1 MTEQEFY
8 QELLAELDRAAES
21 DKQLASL
28 LEKIQSGQADFA
40 DSAAYWQKFSAL
52 IGSVLSQNA
61 VSPGSGLN
69 EEVSYLMLKN
79 GHMRAFE
86 IMSMVQKALDQ
97 KQNIHINP
105 INPKFPEERARQAAH
120 SLEDTTVS
128 QEVIQRR
135 AENAIA
141 NIANTFHDD
150 YIQENANFRQK
161 AGLKCHV
168 SRTGASKCCAWCAEV
183 AGRYSVGSE
192 PADFWRRHDNCTC
205 KISYENQRVRQQLS
219 GNGKGWAV
227 TSEIQRRR
235 AQAVQYKPTVLTPEQ
250 AQTLEQQNLSRF
262 RGLTIAGKTGI
273 ISLRDSSQILF
284 SVTENSLSAI
294 PDVSVFSDERINHAV
309 KEQCR
314 FILESVMH
322 DETGTECTVS
332 ISMNDCHTEHQKGES
347 GAGTVIPVR
356 MDTPFI
362 SIHNH
367 ASNETIS
374 PRDARLLSLC
384 ESCHAVVVIGNKGDK
399 LYILQKTD
407 KFNARG
413 FFDAIQE
420 KIKPENSHVSDDQF
434 LKESE
439 KYGTK
444 YFR

>member
-79 GHMRAFE
+79 SHMRAFE

-262 RGLTIAGKTGI
+262 RGLTIAGKTDI
-273 ISLRDSSQILF
+273 IKLVINLFDKSDPIYLDTFSIEEEPGFKDIYLHGSPSSVQIIRDGKPVNLTPKEFVEVLKERGYKGGDIRLASCS
-284 SVTENSLSAI
+284 TGKGENSFAQQLSKELNAKVKAPTDDVYFA
-294 PDVSVFSDERINHAV
+294 PDEGVLFVGSPYANTGYWRIFENGV
-309 KEQCR
+309 E
-314 FILESVMH
+314 
-322 DETGTECTVS
+322 
-332 ISMNDCHTEHQKGES
+332 
-347 GAGTVIPVR
+347 
-356 MDTPFI
+356 
-362 SIHNH
+362 
-367 ASNETIS
+367 
-374 PRDARLLSLC
+374 
-384 ESCHAVVVIGNKGDK
+384 
-399 LYILQKTD
+399 
-407 KFNARG
+407 
-413 FFDAIQE
+413 
-420 KIKPENSHVSDDQF
+420 IK
-434 LKESE
+434 
-439 KYGTK
+439 
-444 YFR
+444 

>member
-8 QELLAELDRAAES
+8 QKLLTELDKTAAD

-69 EEVSYLMLKN
+69 EEVSYLMLKS

-235 AQAVQYKPTVLTPEQ
+235 AQAVQYKPTVLTQEQ
-250 AQTLEQQNLSRF
+250 AQALEQQSLSRF
-262 RGLTIAGKTGI
+262 RGLTIPGKTDTIRLAINLFDKSDPIYLDTFSIEEEPGFKDVYLHGSPSAVQI
-273 ISLRDSSQILF
+273 IRDGKPVNLTPKEFVEVLKERGYKGGNIRLASCS
-284 SVTENSLSAI
+284 TGKGENSFAQQLSQELNVKVKAPTDDVYFA
-294 PDVSVFSDERINHAV
+294 PDEGVLFVGSSYTNTGHWRIFENGV
-309 KEQCR
+309 E
-314 FILESVMH
+314 
-322 DETGTECTVS
+322 
-332 ISMNDCHTEHQKGES
+332 
-347 GAGTVIPVR
+347 
-356 MDTPFI
+356 
-362 SIHNH
+362 
-367 ASNETIS
+367 
-374 PRDARLLSLC
+374 
-384 ESCHAVVVIGNKGDK
+384 
-399 LYILQKTD
+399 
-407 KFNARG
+407 
-413 FFDAIQE
+413 
-420 KIKPENSHVSDDQF
+420 IK
-434 LKESE
+434 
-439 KYGTK
+439 
-444 YFR
+444 

>member
-168 SRTGASKCCAWCAEV
+168 SRIGASKCCAWCAEV

-262 RGLTIAGKTGI
+262 RGLTISGKTDI
-273 ISLRDSSQILF
+273 ISI
-284 SVTENSLSAI
+284 
-294 PDVSVFSDERINHAV
+294 
-309 KEQCR
+309 
-314 FILESVMH
+314 
-322 DETGTECTVS
+322 
-332 ISMNDCHTEHQKGES
+332 
-347 GAGTVIPVR
+347 
-356 MDTPFI
+356 
-362 SIHNH
+362 
-367 ASNETIS
+367 ASNAH
-374 PRDARLLSLC
+374 PRKPELEEMIKKC
-384 ESCHAVVVIGNKGDK
+384 IE
-399 LYILQKTD
+399 
-407 KFNARG
+407 
-413 FFDAIQE
+413 QE
-420 KIKPENSHVSDDQF
+420 KPVFADDLAPNFAKIKPEKNRYIIALHGNPYAAF
-434 LKESE
+434 LYEQKIDARTLANIIQSREDYNGTDEIVLISCNTGNE
-439 KYGTK
+439 ENTKKCFAQKFANELNVPVHAPTKYGAINIFGK
-444 YFR
+444 YFSSNALGTKRIGEFKKFIPEKKEEKE